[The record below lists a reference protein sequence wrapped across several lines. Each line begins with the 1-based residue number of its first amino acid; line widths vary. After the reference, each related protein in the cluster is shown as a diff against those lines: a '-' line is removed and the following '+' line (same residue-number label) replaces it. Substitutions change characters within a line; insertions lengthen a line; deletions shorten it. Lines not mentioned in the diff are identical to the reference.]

1 MRMGRK
7 MKCGKEKGKS
17 MGGEVRKR
25 NEKKKGI

>member
-1 MRMGRK
+1 MILGGK

-25 NEKKKGI
+25 NENKEGI